1 MIRRNRTPSS
11 WLGAVVATTALCVVV
26 IAPWC
31 GAERARAAEPRPPI
45 DGLRVDRS
53 AQGELRLRFHADSLF
68 DREARDAI
76 ESGVTAVVS
85 VTWEIERA
93 RGLWLDETLARGQ
106 QTRRLAYDNVTK
118 RYRVDAEDDGAQH
131 YETSSFDE
139 AEHEIGSV
147 DTAVSADLSSP
158 GEKRLRVRL
167 SCDSRDGML
176 PLGLDKILF
185 FWPGWGF
192 DTGWVDLELK

>member
-1 MIRRNRTPSS
+1 MIRRNRTHFS
-11 WLGAVVATTALCVVV
+11 WFGSVAATTALV
-26 IAPWC
+26 ITVGVPWLA
-31 GAERARAAEPRPPI
+31 AERARAAEPRPPI
-45 DGLRVDRS
+45 DGLRIDRGPR
-53 AQGELRLRFHADSLF
+53 GELRLRFHADALF

-85 VTWEIERA
+85 VAWEIERT

-118 RYRVDAEDDGAQH
+118 RYRVDAEGDGAQH
-131 YETSSFDE
+131 YETSSFEE
-139 AEHEIGSV
+139 AEHTIGRV
-147 DTAVSADLSSP
+147 DTAINADLASP
-158 GEKRLRVRL
+158 GEKLVRVRV